1 MHSLQTIKSNNAQEH
16 QRLVDK
22 RVESL
27 ARDALVSL
35 ANHGGSSHSLV
46 AGKDMRGSANFA
58 VSIYK
63 DREKVF
69 DATPTEFNVR
79 DYLIENQDAL
89 DKSQHMLGL
98 WRNPDDGKVYVD
110 ISLYVPDLETALR
123 LGRAHDQLA
132 IFDLAAGETITVD
145 RRTIRRREYPT
156 GTVLFNVIA
165 NRRQGQR
172 RKTS

>member
-22 RVESL
+22 RIESL
-27 ARDALVSL
+27 ARNALVSL

-69 DATPTEFNVR
+69 DATPTEFDVR
-79 DYLIENQDAL
+79 DYLTANQDVL
-89 DKSQHMLGL
+89 DKPQHILGL
-98 WRNPDDGKVYVD
+98 WCNPADGKVYVD
-110 ISLYVPDLETALR
+110 ISLYVPGRETALR
-123 LGRAHDQLA
+123 LGRAHNQLA
-132 IFDLAAGETITVD
+132 IFDLGAGETITVE
-145 RRTIRRREYPT
+145 RRAMERRISAPESFKGLP
-156 GTVLFNVIA
+156 
-165 NRRQGQR
+165 RRYITR
-172 RKTS
+172 RKT